1 MENLSCEMKTQI
13 SQGKQLTIDN
23 VTFDRYEIEWKPN
36 CFVETIDKVK
46 SYLKEN
52 RKQILWAKTC

>member
-1 MENLSCEMKTQI
+1 MENLPCEMKTQI

-36 CFVETIDKVK
+36 CFVETID
-46 SYLKEN
+46 L
-52 RKQILWAKTC
+52 I